1 MSPSVQSLSIT
12 SRRQMLVATL
22 SAVAGSSLHAK
33 APLKASESPLR
44 EVLYRGLG
52 DDMQVARLWLLLA
65 EQAQRAAVL
74 SRCKLGQRP
83 LAELEWEPDFQ
94 AALMQDCRQIHTL
107 PVFQRVFVQTW
118 LEATDQVWR
127 ELSSQER
134 QRWSNWLAAP
144 EASSAL
150 QSMRAERLLSHW
162 SEPDWN
168 VDARTGTP
176 TAIPII
182 LVVQG
187 LRQAGVL
194 PTVIQAVTQAQPEL
208 GSQLMK
214 INAQYLRNPRT
225 SRTLLDTSKKLPQY
239 AQAIGDHYMALAD
252 KRWPARVS
260 WGDGPLANHPLQCDF
275 VLQAEIA
282 RIAGDDA
289 RKLRPA
295 DYAPAALAKYCS

>member
-1 MSPSVQSLSIT
+1 MLSPFQPTSIT
-12 SRRQMLVATL
+12 SRRHMLVATL
-22 SAVAGSSLHAK
+22 TAVAVPSLHAK

-44 EVLYRGLG
+44 EVLFRGLG
-52 DDMQVARLWLLLA
+52 DDMQVAQLWLLLA

-74 SRCKLGQRP
+74 SRCKLAQQP

-94 AALMQDCRQIHTL
+94 AALVQDCRQIHHL
-107 PVFQRVFVQTW
+107 PIFQRVFVQTW
-118 LEATDQVWR
+118 LNATDQAWGK
-127 ELSSQER
+127 LPSQER
-134 QRWSNWLAAP
+134 RRWSNWLAAP

-150 QSMRAERLLSHW
+150 QSMRAERLLNHCTAA
-162 SEPDWN
+162 DWN

-176 TAIPII
+176 TAIPIV

-194 PTVIQAVTQAQPEL
+194 PIVIQAVTQAQPEL

-214 INAQYLRNPRT
+214 INAQNLRNPRT
-225 SRTLLDTSKKLPQY
+225 SKMLLDTSKKLPQY

-260 WGDGPLANHPLQCDF
+260 WGDGPLADHPLQCDF

-282 RIAGDDA
+282 KAAGEDA
-289 RKLRPA
+289 MKLRPA
-295 DYAPAALAKYCS
+295 DYAPATLAKYCN